1 MFQSLWLQCPK
12 EVHTAQHQHLLLR
25 VWLSGNLSE
34 MSATKCHFLLKP
46 FSLGMMHN
54 IIKLTRIV
62 QLCAVII
69 CSPKDS
75 WKYIFFMILPSEMNL
90 RTFSSD
96 TICKSVFG
104 KEREFLVFGFFCPE
118 IHNRLRM
125 HLYFSLA
132 SWRFKKLHSQVAKK
146 TCVKILHFFTA
157 FFTVLILPDN

>member
-62 QLCAVII
+62 QRASMI
-69 CSPKDS
+69 CSPRG
-75 WKYIFFMILPSEMNL
+75 FM
-90 RTFSSD
+90 
-96 TICKSVFG
+96 KV
-104 KEREFLVFGFFCPE
+104 
-118 IHNRLRM
+118 
-125 HLYFSLA
+125 HLHDIAMRNELQT
-132 SWRFKKLHSQVAKK
+132 L
-146 TCVKILHFFTA
+146 
-157 FFTVLILPDN
+157 LI

>member
-62 QLCAVII
+62 QLCAVIT

-90 RTFSSD
+90 RPFSSD
-96 TICKSVFG
+96 AICKCGFG
-104 KEREFLVFGFFCPE
+104 KECEFLVFLLFVRKFIIVWEC
-118 IHNRLRM
+118 ISTL
-125 HLYFSLA
+125 FSFLE
-132 SWRFKKLHSQVAKK
+132 V
-146 TCVKILHFFTA
+146 
-157 FFTVLILPDN
+157 